1 MSDFTKLAD
10 LASERLGGTVLWA
23 NDDFFAP
30 KENLLKPET
39 PVFREHEYT
48 DRGKWMD
55 GWESR
60 RRRTPGHDLCVI
72 QLSLPGILRGAVV
85 DTSFFRGNYPEHCSL
100 EACAFEGP
108 GSEVLGIPETAWTEV
123 LPKSALKGDSQ
134 NLFAISHPHRFTHL
148 RFHIY
153 PDGGVARLRVHGEVV
168 PDWSRV
174 LATGGPI
181 DLVAVGHGGR
191 FVSCSDMFFGVP
203 QKLLLPGRGV
213 NMGDGWET
221 KRRRGPGFDWVI
233 LQLGIEATISRVEVD
248 TAHFKGNYPD
258 SCSLEACAIA
268 DGTSDEAGAASA
280 SWKEVLPQTKLQPDA
295 QQVFEDSVRDVGPAT
310 HVRFNIFP
318 DGGVSRLRVWGTPS
332 DAGRLREGLRRLN
345 ALPDGQARA
354 ALLGCC
360 GSPKWAQLVA
370 ERRPFA
376 SFEDLSSAADAV
388 WASLDSKE
396 WLDAFRSHPR
406 IGESKAA
413 REQSQQERKWSEQE
427 QVSVSQASDRMR
439 TALAEQNRAYE
450 QRFGYLF
457 IVCATGKSS
466 EEMLALLKQRLANDP
481 EKELAVAAEEQ
492 RRITRLR
499 LEKLLRL

>member
-1 MSDFTKLAD
+1 MNDFTQLTD
-10 LASERLGGTVLWA
+10 LASERLGGAVLWA

-30 KENLLKPET
+30 KENLLKPEQ

-72 QLSLPGILRGAVV
+72 QLGLPGILRGVVV

-108 GSEVLGIPETAWTEV
+108 AADVLAIPETEWIEV
-123 LPKSALKGDSQ
+123 LPKSPLKGDSQ
-134 NLFAISHPHRFTHL
+134 NPFAISHPSRFTHL
-148 RFHIY
+148 RFHIF

-174 LATGGPI
+174 LSSGGPI

-191 FVSCSDMFFGVP
+191 LVSCSDMFFGVP
-203 QKLLLPGRGV
+203 QKLLLPGRGL

-221 KRRRGPGFDWVI
+221 RRRRGPGFDWVI
-233 LQLGIEATISRVEVD
+233 LKLGIAGTISRVEVD

-258 SCSLEACAIA
+258 SCSLEACAMA
-268 DGTSDEAGAASA
+268 EGASEEAATASA
-280 SWKEVLPQTKLQPDA
+280 SWQEVLPQTKLQADA
-295 QQVFEDSVRDVGPAT
+295 PQRFENTVRDAGPVT

-318 DGGVSRLRVWGTPS
+318 DGGVSRLRLWGVPS
-332 DAGRLREGLRRLN
+332 DDGRVREGLRRLN
-345 ALPDGQARA
+345 ALPDGQVRA

-360 GSPKWAQLVA
+360 GSPKFAQLVA
-370 ERRPFA
+370 ERRPFPSLDA
-376 SFEDLSSAADAV
+376 LASAADAV
-388 WASLDSKE
+388 WASLDSQD

-406 IGESKAA
+406 IGEGKAA
-413 REQSQQERKWSEQE
+413 REQSPQERRWSEQE
-427 QVSVSQASDRMR
+427 QASVSQATDGTRA
-439 TALAEQNRAYE
+439 ALAEQNRAYE

-457 IVCATGKSS
+457 IVCASGKSS
-466 EEMLALLKQRLANDP
+466 EEMLSILKQRLANDP
-481 EKELAVAAEEQ
+481 EKELGIATEEQ